1 MKKPLISVLAVVC
14 VLLGQAPG
22 ADDGMWTFD
31 NPPLKLWKEKYR
43 FEPTPQWI
51 EHVRLAS
58 PRVEGSS
65 GAFVSPNGL
74 IVTNQH
80 VANGQLQKLSTAEHN
95 YVRDGFNAV
104 TPEQELKCPDI
115 DVNVFVSY
123 EDVTSRVQGAVKP
136 GMSDSEAAEARRTV
150 MAALEK
156 ESAEK
161 TGLRSEVVKL
171 YSGGEY
177 WLYRY
182 KKFTD
187 VRLVFAVEEATGF
200 FGGDYDNFTYP
211 RYDLDVAFFRAYENG
226 QPAQTEYLA
235 WSSKGAE
242 EHELVLAIG
251 SPGTT
256 SRLLTMAQLDFH
268 REVANPTQMDVYLA
282 RRDGLANYARTG
294 AEAARRASAGLRGLE
309 NSMKRLVGQQDGLE
323 NERLMVT
330 KMRDEASLRKAV
342 AGNPQW
348 QKAYGDAWDQIAAAF
363 KKYGPYAKR
372 NAYSV
377 LTPSRTAGFALSL
390 VRYAE
395 ESGKP
400 NSARLEEYRD
410 TRIDTLKTTLFS
422 PAPTYPDMEESLL
435 ARWLQDVQKALGAED
450 PFVKAALAGQTPAA
464 AAKAAAGGTKLADPA
479 FRKSLFEAGPAA
491 IAKSDDPMI
500 VLARRV
506 DPVMRELRAWIEQ
519 NITNVE
525 ATNGERIAKAR
536 FAVYGKSVYPDAN
549 STVRISYGTVLGY
562 EEGTTLVPFK
572 TTFYGLYDRAVAFG
586 NKPPFFLPQR
596 WFDKRAEIDMSVPLN
611 FAYTADTIGGNSGSP
626 VINRKGELVGLNF
639 DSNRQKL
646 ANRYMYIDE
655 AEGARAVGVHSA
667 GILEALA
674 RIYGADRIV
683 KEITG
688 KSGSPVPVP

>member
-1 MKKPLISVLAVVC
+1 MKRLGVILFALLC
-14 VLLGQAPG
+14 VLLTTTPR

-31 NPPLKLWKEKYR
+31 NPPLKLWKDTYK
-43 FEPTPQWI
+43 FEPSPQWL

-58 PRVEGSS
+58 PRVEGAS

-80 VANGQLQKLSTAEHN
+80 VANGQLQKLSTPEHN
-95 YVRDGFNAV
+95 YVRDGFYAA

-123 EDVTSRVQGAVKP
+123 EDVTARVQGAVKP
-136 GMSDSEAAEARRTV
+136 GMSDREAADARRTV
-150 MAALEK
+150 TAAIEK
-156 ESAEK
+156 ESTEK
-161 TGLRSEVVKL
+161 TGLRSDVVKL

-182 KKFTD
+182 KKYAD

-226 QPAQTEYLA
+226 QPAKTEYLT
-235 WSSKGAE
+235 WSANGAE
-242 EHELVLAIG
+242 ERELVLAVG

-268 REVANPTQMDVYLA
+268 RDVLNPTQMAVYVA
-282 RRDGLANYARTG
+282 RRDALARYGNTSP
-294 AEAARRASAGLRGLE
+294 EAARRVSASARGIE
-309 NSMKRLVGQQDGLE
+309 NSMKRLVGQQNGLE
-323 NERLMVT
+323 NERLMT
-330 KMRDEASLRKAV
+330 AKMNEEGSLRKAV
-342 AGNPQW
+342 AGNPEW
-348 QKAYGDAWDQIAAAF
+348 QRAYGDAWEQVAAAY
-363 KKYGPYAKR
+363 KKYEPYGKR
-372 NAYSV
+372 NAWSV
-377 LTPSRTAGFALSL
+377 VTPSRLAGFALSL
-390 VRYAE
+390 VRYADE
-395 ESGKP
+395 VRKP
-400 NSARLEEYRD
+400 NNARLDEYRD
-410 TRIDTLKTTLFS
+410 TRLDSLKTTLFS
-422 PAPTYPDMEESLL
+422 AAPVYPEMEESLL
-435 ARWLQDVQKALGAED
+435 ASWLQDGQKALGASD
-450 PFVKAALAGQTPAA
+450 PFVKAALNGQAPAA
-464 AAKAAAGGTKLADPA
+464 AARAAVGGTKLADPA
-479 FRKSLFEAGPAA
+479 FRKALFESGPEG

-500 VLARRV
+500 ALARRV
-506 DPVMRELRAWIEQ
+506 DPVMRDVRAWIDQ
-519 NITNVE
+519 NVANVE

-536 FAVYGKSVYPDAN
+536 FAVYGKTVYPDAN

-562 EEGTTLVPFK
+562 EEGTTLVPYK
-572 TTFYGLYDRAVAFG
+572 TTFYGLFDRATSFG
-586 NKPPFFLPQR
+586 NKGPFFLPRR
-596 WFDKRAEIDMSVPLN
+596 WFDHRSALDLSVPLN

-655 AEGARAVGVHSA
+655 AEGSRAVGVHSA
-667 GILEALA
+667 GILEALSKV
-674 RIYGADRIV
+674 YGAERLV

-688 KSGSPVPVP
+688 K

>member
-1 MKKPLISVLAVVC
+1 MRRTFFVVLALVC
-14 VLLGQAPG
+14 AVLGVSPG

-31 NPPLKLWKEKYR
+31 NPPLKIWKEKYK
-43 FEPTPQWI
+43 FEPTPQWL

-58 PRVEGSS
+58 PRVEGAS

-80 VANGQLQKLSTAEHN
+80 VANGQLQKLSTAERN
-95 YVRDGFNAV
+95 YVRDGFFAA

-123 EDVTSRVQGAVKP
+123 EEVTARVQGAVKP
-136 GMSDSEAAEARRTV
+136 GMTDGDAAEARRAVT
-150 MAALEK
+150 AALEK
-156 ESAEK
+156 ESTEK
-161 TGLRSEVVKL
+161 TGLRSEVVRL

-182 KKFTD
+182 RKFTD

-226 QPAQTEYLA
+226 QPAKTEYLT
-235 WSSKGAE
+235 WSANGAD

-256 SRLLTMAQLDFH
+256 SRLLTMAQVDFH

-282 RRDGLANYARTG
+282 RRDALAGYARSG
-294 AEAARRASAGLRGLE
+294 PEAARRSSAGLRSIE

-323 NERLMVT
+323 NERLMRA
-330 KMRDEASLRKAV
+330 KMRDEADLRKAV
-342 AGNPQW
+342 AAKPEW
-348 QKAYGDAWDQIAAAF
+348 QKTYGEAWDQIASAY
-363 KKYGPYAKR
+363 KKYAPYARR

-377 LTPSRTAGFALSL
+377 LTPSRLAGFALSL
-390 VRYAE
+390 VRYAD

-400 NSARLEEYRD
+400 NGIRLDEFRD
-410 TRIDTLKTTLFS
+410 TRIEALKTTLFS
-422 PAPTYPDMEESLL
+422 AAPVYPDMEESLL
-435 ARWLQDVQKALGAED
+435 ASWLQDVQKALGADD
-450 PFVKAALAGQTPAA
+450 PFVKAALAGQAPSA
-464 AAKAAAGGTKLADPA
+464 AAKAAVSGTKLADPA
-479 FRKSLFEAGPAA
+479 VRKALFEGGPAA
-491 IAKSDDPMI
+491 IARADDAMI
-500 VLARRV
+500 ALARRV
-506 DPVMRELRAWIEQ
+506 DPAMRELRTWIEQ
-519 NITNVE
+519 NVANVE

-562 EEGTTLVPFK
+562 EEGTTLVPYK
-572 TTFYGLYDRAVAFG
+572 TTFYGLYDRATAFG

-596 WFDKRAEIDMSVPLN
+596 WFDRRPEIDLSVPLN

-667 GILEALA
+667 GILEALSK
-674 RIYGADRIV
+674 IYGAGRIV
-683 KEITG
+683 TEITG
-688 KSGSPVPVP
+688 R

>member
-1 MKKPLISVLAVVC
+1 MKRTLFVVLGLVCAV
-14 VLLGQAPG
+14 LGVSPG
-22 ADDGMWTFD
+22 ADDGLWTFD
-31 NPPLKLWKEKYR
+31 NPPLKIWKEKYK
-43 FEPTPQWI
+43 FEPTPQWL

-58 PRVEGSS
+58 PRVEGAS

-80 VANGQLQKLSTAEHN
+80 VANGQLQKLSTAERN
-95 YVRDGFNAV
+95 YVRDGFFAA
-104 TPEQELKCPDI
+104 TPEQELRCPDI

-123 EDVTSRVQGAVKP
+123 EDVTARVQGAVKP
-136 GMSDSEAAEARRTV
+136 GMTDSDAAEARRAVT
-150 MAALEK
+150 AALEK
-156 ESAEK
+156 ESTEK

-177 WLYRY
+177 WVYRY

-226 QPAQTEYLA
+226 QPAKTEYLA
-235 WSSKGAE
+235 WSAKGAD

-282 RRDGLANYARTG
+282 RRDALAGYARTG
-294 AEAARRASAGLRGLE
+294 AEAARRASAGLRSIE

-323 NERLMVT
+323 NERLMRA
-330 KMRDEASLRKAV
+330 KMRDEADLRKAV
-342 AGNPQW
+342 AAKPEW
-348 QKAYGDAWDQIAAAF
+348 QKAYADAWDQIAGAF
-363 KKYGPYAKR
+363 KKYEPYARR

-377 LTPSRTAGFALSL
+377 LTPSRLAGIALSL

-400 NSARLEEYRD
+400 NSARLDEFRD
-410 TRIDTLKTTLFS
+410 TRIEALKTALFS
-422 PAPTYPDMEESLL
+422 AAPVYPDMEESLL
-435 ARWLQDVQKALGAED
+435 ASWLQDGQKALGDGD
-450 PFVKAALAGQTPAA
+450 PFVKAALAGQAPSA
-464 AAKAAAGGTKLADPA
+464 AAKAAVSGTKLADPA
-479 FRKSLFEAGPAA
+479 VRRALFEGGPAA

-500 VLARRV
+500 ALARRV
-506 DPVMRELRAWIEQ
+506 DPAMRELRRWIDQ

-562 EEGTTLVPFK
+562 EEGTTLVPYK
-572 TTFYGLYDRAVAFG
+572 TTFYGLYDRVTAFG
-586 NKPPFFLPQR
+586 NTPPFFLPQR
-596 WFDKRAEIDMSVPLN
+596 WFDKRAEIDLSVPLN

-667 GILEALA
+667 GILEALSK
-674 RIYGADRIV
+674 IYGADRIV
-683 KEITG
+683 KEIAG
-688 KSGSPVPVP
+688 R

>member
-1 MKKPLISVLAVVC
+1 MKKAFLLLVPLACLLLA
-14 VLLGQAPG
+14 QFPA

-31 NPPLKLWKEKYR
+31 NPPLKIWKEKYK
-43 FEPTPQWI
+43 FEPTPQWL

-58 PRVEGSS
+58 PRVEGAS
-65 GAFVSPNGL
+65 GAFVSPDGL

-95 YVRDGFNAV
+95 YVRDGFYAA
-104 TPEQELKCPDI
+104 TQDQELRCPDI
-115 DVNVFVSY
+115 DVNIFVSY
-123 EDVTSRVQGAVKP
+123 EDVSTQVQGAVKP
-136 GMSDSEAAEARRTV
+136 GMTDRDAAEARRAVT
-150 MAALEK
+150 AAIEK
-156 ESAEK
+156 ESAGK

-226 QPAQTEYLA
+226 QPAKTEYLA
-235 WSSKGAE
+235 WSQNGAAE
-242 EHELVLAIG
+242 NELVLAIG

-268 REVANPTQMDVYLA
+268 REVANPVQMDVYEARREALA
-282 RRDGLANYARTG
+282 RYAATG
-294 AEAARRASAGLRGLE
+294 AEPARRASATARGIE
-309 NSMKRLVGQQDGLE
+309 NSMKRLVGQQDGLN
-323 NERLMVT
+323 NERLMT
-330 KMRDEASLRKAV
+330 AKMKEEAALRKAV
-342 AGNPQW
+342 AQNPGW

-363 KKYGPYAKR
+363 KPYEPYARR

-377 LTPSRTAGFALSL
+377 VTPSRLAGFALSL
-390 VRYAE
+390 VRYAA
-395 ESGKP
+395 ESAKP
-400 NSARLEEYRD
+400 NSERLEEYRD
-410 TRIDTLKTTLFS
+410 TRLDALKTTLLS
-422 PAPTYPDMEESLL
+422 TAPVYADMEESLL
-435 ARWLQDVQKALGAED
+435 ASWLQDGQKALGLND
-450 PFVKAALAGQTPAA
+450 PFVKAAVGSQTAAA
-464 AAKAAAGGTKLADPA
+464 AAKAAVGGTKLGDAA
-479 FRKSLFEAGPAA
+479 FRKSLLDGGPAA
-491 IAKSDDPMI
+491 IQASDDPMI
-500 VLARRV
+500 ALARRV

-519 NITNVE
+519 HITNVE
-525 ATNGERIAKAR
+525 TTNGERIAKAR

-572 TTFYGLYDRAVAFG
+572 TTFYGLYDRATAFG
-586 NKPPFFLPQR
+586 NKAPFFLPQR
-596 WFDKRAEIDMSVPLN
+596 WFDKRTSLDMSAPLD

-667 GILEALA
+667 GILEAL
-674 RIYGADRIV
+674 RNVYGAERIV
-683 KEITG
+683 REIAG
-688 KSGSPVPVP
+688 K